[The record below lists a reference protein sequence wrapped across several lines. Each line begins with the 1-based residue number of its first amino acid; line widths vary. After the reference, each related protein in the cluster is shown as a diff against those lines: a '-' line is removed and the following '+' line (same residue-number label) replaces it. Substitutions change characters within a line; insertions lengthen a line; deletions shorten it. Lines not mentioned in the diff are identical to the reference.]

1 MHISKQSFNE
11 LNYVSSTF
19 SKKNMKGKSFLY
31 SAELCREQIM
41 KQNWTRERALWSQG

>member
-11 LNYVSSTF
+11 LNYV
-19 SKKNMKGKSFLY
+19 KKNMKGKSFLY

-41 KQNWTRERALWSQG
+41 KQNWTRERVLWSQG